1 MFIWTGLNIDDQ
13 LQGLRSRIL
22 LLEQEIDMEASIR
35 SVPFHISLKMPF
47 SVDNARLPAVLSALE
62 DYYMQ
67 LTPFEIFT
75 EGFECYGN
83 IVWLRMRESHQLNRV
98 CHEINTMLQDRFG
111 IGIHEYDTDFQ
122 FHATLFYDSDEGK
135 NTAAYQKIS
144 QAAFPNKLSANSFL
158 IETSDSGLPGT
169 YDIWKEIIV

>member
-47 SVDNARLPAVLSALE
+47 SVDNARLPAVLLALE

-67 LTPFEIFT
+67 LTPFEVFT
-75 EGFECYGN
+75 RGFECYGN
-83 IVWLRMRESHQLNRV
+83 IVWLRMKESDELNRI
-98 CHEINTMLQDRFG
+98 CQEINTMLQERFG
-111 IGIHEYDTDFQ
+111 IGIHKYDTDCQ
-122 FHATLFYDSDEGK
+122 FHATLFYDSDKGK

-144 QAAFPNKLSANSFL
+144 QEAYPDSLSANSFL